1 MRLAE
6 EKRREV
12 AEYSAENET
21 SRRER
26 REVAEYSAERVRRAE
41 YRVE

>member
-6 EKRREV
+6 RREV
-12 AEYSAENET
+12 TEYSAKNET
-21 SRRER
+21 SRVER
-26 REVAEYSAERVRRAE
+26 SGEITEYFAERVRRAE